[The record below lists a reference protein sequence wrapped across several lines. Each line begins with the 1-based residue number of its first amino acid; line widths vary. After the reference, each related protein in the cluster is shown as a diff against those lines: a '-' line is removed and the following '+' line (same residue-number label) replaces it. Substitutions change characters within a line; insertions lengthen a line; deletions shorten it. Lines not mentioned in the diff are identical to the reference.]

1 MVNDDTHVRGHILHI
16 FRQIMACEKWHSTT
30 HFKILHIENLSLHIV
45 WRRPFKGIV
54 HLNIIFSYMKVN
66 KIRNLDHPVY

>member
-1 MVNDDTHVRGHILHI
+1 MCTRTYYKFIITLLIIYADKSKSNVL
-16 FRQIMACEKWHSTT
+16 
-30 HFKILHIENLSLHIV
+30 IESHL
-45 WRRPFKGIV
+45 KGIV